1 LTETQNNKYRTEKT
15 GDILIF
21 KTAYFSAERGSVL
34 HSGIYNRDFASALSS
49 LCVAGLVYLVVVMN
63 LKKGILPHVV
73 FLVVFA
79 AGFLF
84 LRGFV
89 FKERYMETVL
99 DRAAGRAEIYMVGI
113 TKKKKDSVAI
123 KDINNVLIERRKSAV
138 ENPDGVEFVQKIS
151 SQHGMAI
158 PGFGEEKI
166 FFLLK
171 LKLSDGTD
179 RLIFADGD
187 MQGVIKAHNEIKA
200 FLKI

>member
-138 ENPDGVEFVQKIS
+138 ENPDGAEFVQKIS

>member
-1 LTETQNNKYRTEKT
+1 MTETQNNKYRTEKT

-21 KTAYFSAERGSVL
+21 RTSNFTPERGSVL
-34 HSGIYNRDFASALSS
+34 HSGIYSREFASALSS

-63 LKKGILPHVV
+63 FKKGILSHVV
-73 FLVVFA
+73 FLVIFV

-89 FKERYMETVL
+89 FKERYIETVL
-99 DRAAGRAEIYMVGI
+99 DLAAGKAEIYMVGI
-113 TKKKKDSVAI
+113 TKKRKDSIAI
-123 KDINNVLIERRKSAV
+123 RDISNVLIERRKSAV

-158 PGFGEEKI
+158 PGLGEEKI

-171 LKLSDGTD
+171 LKLSNGTD
-179 RLIFADGD
+179 RLIFADSD
-187 MQGVIKAHNEIKA
+187 IQGVIKAHDEIKA
-200 FLKI
+200 FLRI

>member
-21 KTAYFSAERGSVL
+21 RTSNFTSGRGSVL
-34 HSGIYNRDFASALSS
+34 HSGIYNREFASVLSS
-49 LCVAGLVYLVVVMN
+49 VCVAGLAYLVVVMN
-63 LKKGILPHVV
+63 FKKGILSHVV
-73 FLVVFA
+73 FLVVFV

-99 DRAAGRAEIYMVGI
+99 DHAAGKADIYMVGI
-113 TKKKKDSVAI
+113 TKKKKDSIAI
-123 KDINNVLIERRKSAV
+123 RDINNVLIERRKSAV

-179 RLIFADGD
+179 RLIFADSD
-187 MQGVIKAHNEIKA
+187 IQDVIKAHDEIKE
-200 FLKI
+200 FLRI